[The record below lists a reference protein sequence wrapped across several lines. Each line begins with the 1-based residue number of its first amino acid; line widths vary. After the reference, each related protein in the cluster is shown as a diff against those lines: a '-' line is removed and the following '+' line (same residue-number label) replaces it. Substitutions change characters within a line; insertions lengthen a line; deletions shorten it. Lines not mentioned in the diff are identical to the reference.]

1 MNARAVANALQD
13 RLRGRLE
20 LDASLRRFTTYRLGG
35 PAAVLIEP
43 AGESDLALLARAL
56 EEHGPDVPVLPIGRG
71 SNLVMSDIGFE
82 GVVVR
87 IGNLMAHVSE
97 ESTSG
102 LTAQAGVSMPVLA
115 NAAARR
121 YMTGLEYMVAIP
133 GGVGGGVRMNA
144 GAHSHE
150 VGDSLVA
157 ASVFELTSG
166 IARTRTTTE
175 LGLTY
180 RKSDLRDTEIVT
192 SATFSL
198 QHDDPAAIRKQM
210 ETYRRHRAETQPGAV
225 QNAGSVFKNPAGDFA
240 GRLVEEAGLKGF
252 AVRGA
257 KVSELHANFF
267 IAGPGATAQD
277 VFDLVNEVRARV
289 ADRLGIDLEPEIR
302 FVGKF
307 ERSEAGTQ

>member
-1 MNARAVANALQD
+1 
-13 RLRGRLE
+13 
-20 LDASLRRFTTYRLGG
+20 
-35 PAAVLIEP
+35 
-43 AGESDLALLARAL
+43 
-56 EEHGPDVPVLPIGRG
+56 
-71 SNLVMSDIGFE
+71 MSDSGFE

-87 IGNLMAHVSE
+87 IGGQMAHISE
-97 ESTSG
+97 ESTPG

-121 YMTGLEYMVAIP
+121 SMTGLEYMVAIP
-133 GGVGGGVRMNA
+133 GAVGGGVRMNA
-144 GAHSHE
+144 GAHGHE
-150 VGDSLVA
+150 VGDSLV
-157 ASVFELTSG
+157 STTVIELPSG
-166 IARTRTTTE
+166 KLRTRTTPE
-175 LGLTY
+175 LGLAY
-180 RKSDLRDTEIVT
+180 RESDLRDTDIVT

-198 QHDDPAAIRKQM
+198 HHDDPATIRQQM
-210 ETYRRHRAETQPGAV
+210 ETFRRHRAETQPGAV

-240 GRLVEEAGLKGF
+240 GRVVEAAGLKGH

-277 VFDLVNEVRARV
+277 VFDLVNEVRVLV

-307 ERSEAGTQ
+307 DRSQVEAP

>member
-1 MNARAVANALQD
+1 MSARAVANALQG

-35 PAAVLIEP
+35 PAAVLMEP
-43 AGESDLALLARAL
+43 ADESDLSLLGQALQ
-56 EEHGPDVPVLPIGRG
+56 EHGPRVSVLPIGRG
-71 SNLVMSDIGFE
+71 SNLVMSDNGFE

-87 IGNLMAHVSE
+87 IGSLMAHISE
-97 ESTSG
+97 ESTHG

-121 YMTGLEYMVAIP
+121 ALTGLEYMVAIP
-133 GGVGGGVRMNA
+133 GAVGGGVRMNA
-144 GAHSHE
+144 GAHGRD
-150 VGDSLVA
+150 VGDSLA
-157 ASVFELTSG
+157 TATVFELPSG
-166 IARTRTTTE
+166 STRTRSTTE
-175 LGLTY
+175 LSLAY
-180 RKSDLRDTEIVT
+180 RKSDLKDTEIVT

-198 QHDDPAAIRKQM
+198 QHDDPAAIREQM

-225 QNAGSVFKNPAGDFA
+225 QNAGSVFKNPTGDFA
-240 GRLVEEAGLKGF
+240 GRVVEEAGLKGF

-267 IAGPGATAQD
+267 IAGPEATAQD
-277 VFDLVNEVRARV
+277 VFDLVNEVRAQV
-289 ADRLGIDLEPEIR
+289 ADRMGVDLEPEIR

-307 ERSEAGTQ
+307 ERSEVETP